1 MAKPRP
7 NAVRVQID
15 ADTQNT
21 PLNPDPTPVPAT
33 PAVPDSPVVEGGA
46 ASTLDP
52 GGDATLPATPD
63 TEDDA
68 TPTLDLDADDEI
80 TAPSDSEGRDVRN
93 LILDDDDV
101 ALPDPFEPLHNGIC
115 ARCGDELHGTSMPD
129 PDANDDRVHVCLTCY
144 LTAKGRVHNEEE
156 YQRREEERRAYLLRN
171 YSVHLRDTL
180 DNWRVP
186 KGRTRDCTKKGVRPE
201 LLALIPPHILS
212 ALRAGSLAQLN
223 GVGYGL
229 IGATGVGKTGLQ
241 AVLVKGYYGVRFKHW
256 VENNPLHYEPALPPE
271 NVHWLNWPDVADDL
285 SRMGTDARGLDSFQS
300 RARRATLV
308 VLDDLGRERFAA
320 RNDEAATP
328 LHQAQL
334 ERLIDAR
341 NEMRKPIF
349 WTSNLGM
356 KDLLALYGSAFMSR
370 LVQSNPPIEVP
381 AGLPN
386 LRLL

>member
-7 NAVRVQID
+7 NAVRVQLD

-21 PLNPDPTPVPAT
+21 PLNPASTPVPAT
-33 PAVPDSPVVEGGA
+33 PDV
-46 ASTLDP
+46 
-52 GGDATLPATPD
+52 
-63 TEDDA
+63 EDDA

-80 TAPSDSEGRDVRN
+80 TDLSDPEGRDAHD
-93 LILDDDDV
+93 LLLDDDDV
-101 ALPDPFEPLHNGIC
+101 TVPTPFKSVHDGIC
-115 ARCGDELHGTSMPD
+115 ARCGDELHGTSVPD
-129 PDANDDRVHVCLTCY
+129 PDANDDRVHICLHCG
-144 LTAKGRVHNEEE
+144 LKAKGLVPTEEE
-156 YQRREEERRAYLLRN
+156 YQRREEARRAYLLDN
-171 YSVHLRDTL
+171 YSFHLRNTL

-186 KGRTRDCTKKGVRPE
+186 KGRTRDCTKKGVPPE
-201 LLALIPPHILS
+201 LWGIIPDHVLT
-212 ALRAGSLAQLN
+212 AMRAGSLSMLN

-241 AVLVKGYYGVRFKHW
+241 AVLVKGYNGVRFKDW
-256 VENNPLHYEPALPPE
+256 VEHNPLHHEPNLPPE
-271 NVHWLNWPDVADDL
+271 NVYWLNWPEVADDL
-285 SRMGTDARGLDSFQS
+285 SRMGTDARGLESFQS

-386 LRLL
+386 QRLL